1 MSQNYDFNKKLA
13 IIGCGGHAKVVTE
26 IAESVGFK
34 KIFYIDKLIQKKYF
48 LNREVNSFLSENYS
62 EYIFVALGDN
72 YKREVIFKKLQNN
85 YENSQIVS
93 LIHPS
98 SQVSKRCN
106 IGIGS
111 VVMPLSII
119 NSSTEVGKGV
129 IINSNT
135 VVEHDN
141 FIMDFSSLAPSV
153 TTGGNVYIGERSA
166 ISIGSTIKN
175 NVKVGYDSVIGASSY
190 LNKDVGDNCIFYGN
204 PAKFVRNREIG
215 EKYL

>member
-1 MSQNYDFNKKLA
+1 MNQNYDFNKKLA
-13 IIGCGGHAKVVTE
+13 IIGCGGHAKVITE
-26 IAESVGFK
+26 IAESIGFQN
-34 KIFYIDKLIQKKYF
+34 IFYIDKFSQNKYF
-48 LNREVNSFLSENYS
+48 LNREVNSILSENYND
-62 EYIFVALGDN
+62 YIFVALGDN
-72 YKREVIFKKLQNN
+72 YKREVIFKKFQNN

-93 LIHPS
+93 LIHPT
-98 SQVSKRCN
+98 SQVSKRCS

-153 TTGGNVYIGERSA
+153 TTGGNVYIGARSV

-175 NVKVGYDSVIGASSY
+175 NVNVGSDSVIGASSY